1 MSSDYNAYIG
11 VYLKLERTQINTAK
25 IRHECSKCGI
35 VYTNGAK
42 FCGNCG
48 AEVVDKQYSE
58 TCNIKTYAGLRRL
71 YPALEEYPMCDK
83 FYTPEYL
90 CDDTHFIC
98 KPDCGGGINFGENT
112 MWKSF
117 VSSDIQKHID
127 KFRLEYEPQLNLLDS
142 LGIKYEIE
150 YGVLGYW
157 S

>member
-58 TCNIKTYAGLRRL
+58 TCTIKSYSHLGRL

-98 KPDCGGGINFGENT
+98 KPDGGGDSYCEST
-112 MWKSF
+112 TWKSITPMKISLSLEEF
-117 VSSDIQKHID
+117 K
-127 KFRLEYEPQLNLLDS
+127 LEYSTELSLLDS
-142 LGIKYEIE
+142 LGIKYELE
-150 YGVLGYW
+150 YGFLGYW